1 MLRSM
6 MRAKIHGATVTE
18 VNLRY
23 MGSVT
28 LDEVLME
35 KLDILPN
42 ETVQVLNLNN
52 GSRLTTYVLPGKR
65 GSGAVA
71 INGAAA
77 RLAQPGDK
85 VLLVLYALMTEEEAR
100 AHRPIVAFVDGQNRI
115 VEVRQ
120 ETEATVPGKR

>member
-6 MRAKIHGATVTE
+6 MRAKLHGATVTE

-28 LDEVLME
+28 LDEALME
-35 KLDILPN
+35 KLEILPN

-52 GSRLTTYVLPGKR
+52 GSRLTTYILPGKR
-65 GSGAVA
+65 GSGVVA

-100 AHRPIVAFVDGQNRI
+100 AHRPIVAFVDEQNRI

-120 ETEATVPGKR
+120 ETEATVWGK